1 MKQSRKSI
9 CVCKLTPKRV
19 IGSSKGK
26 WEISKLFTT
35 TNNDNY
41 SNKNLKG
48 KNEPKLEF
56 RDGGVKTKNPTWDG
70 RGMSIFWNHTMLLWR
85 SQLVQL
91 TLWDKEKSSMLDRS
105 LLRWKQRAIFLLGY
119 VQIYFMLTDPRER
132 SPDNVTPNLKAGWT
146 SLIFT
151 CATVCS
157 VIGTSSV

>member
-1 MKQSRKSI
+1 MRASRKYLYLSNVACKHRDFWLYLVFFSGMKQSRKSI
-9 CVCKLTPKRV
+9 CICKLTPKRV

-35 TNNDNY
+35 NNNDNY

-105 LLRWKQRAIFLLGY
+105 LLQWKQRAIFLLGY
-119 VQIYFMLTDPRER
+119 VQNILYVDR
-132 SPDNVTPNLKAGWT
+132 S
-146 SLIFT
+146 
-151 CATVCS
+151 
-157 VIGTSSV
+157 